1 MDEYKVFI
9 CTCRVLMCQYY
20 VTSDTVMIL
29 QCLAVWSVRL
39 ETFEGRLVIIYCLL
53 IYAQGLKKNLWSWN
67 KCSKPVVRKQGN
79 SGGKVNN
86 FGGDR
91 IGHFEKKSL
100 YEYVSNSELLARWSC
115 LNLQTKNSTFNSKI
129 DRKITHY
136 DPTSPTE
143 DNTGHLK

>member
-1 MDEYKVFI
+1 M
-9 CTCRVLMCQYY
+9 
-20 VTSDTVMIL
+20 
-29 QCLAVWSVRL
+29 
-39 ETFEGRLVIIYCLL
+39 
-53 IYAQGLKKNLWSWN
+53 
-67 KCSKPVVRKQGN
+67 RKQGN

-143 DNTGHLK
+143 DNTGHLKYAELGGPTACITAHPPSRPMKTTPPTRKYLSTKKVKVSRDRPRWPKGFRVV